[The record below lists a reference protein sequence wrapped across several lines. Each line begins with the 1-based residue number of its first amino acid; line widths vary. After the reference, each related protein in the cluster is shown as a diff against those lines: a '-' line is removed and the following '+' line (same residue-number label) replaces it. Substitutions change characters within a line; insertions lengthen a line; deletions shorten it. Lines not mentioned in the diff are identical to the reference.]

1 MPGDPAQGRVDN
13 HISEGEN
20 MSRARLLGG
29 AIGVTVALLLAGCGE
44 DGDSGTGGGG
54 EGGALEGRGEITLAS
69 GKDTSGNMQKIV
81 DAWNA
86 AHPNEKAKI
95 VELPESADG
104 QRQQMVQNAQ
114 VKSEAFSVLNLDVV
128 WTAEFAAN
136 RWVVELPADQFDLDN
151 YLDQPVST
159 AKYRDKLYA
168 VPVFSDGGLLY
179 YRKDLLAAAGLQPP
193 KTWKE
198 LLDAC
203 AKVKALPEGATVGC
217 YAGQFEKYE
226 GLTVNFS
233 EAVNSADGVV
243 VGDDGKPNVDTP
255 EAKKGLDNLVNGFKD
270 GTIPRQAIT
279 YKEEEGRRAFQA
291 GELLFHRQWPYQW
304 ALANKTDGSS
314 QVAGKFDVAPLPGDA
329 GPGVST
335 LGGHNYAISAFAKN
349 KASALDFIKFFSN
362 EENQRSNL
370 LATSQAPTRSGLYDD
385 SELTTKFPYLPT
397 LKESIEGA
405 KQRPSVAKYGDVT
418 KAIQEAAYAAL
429 TGEKTSD
436 AALADLQSK
445 LEELTKQ

>member
-1 MPGDPAQGRVDN
+1 
-13 HISEGEN
+13 
-20 MSRARLLGG
+20 LLGG
-29 AIGVTVALLLAGCGE
+29 AIGVTVALLLAGCGD
-44 DGDSGTGGGG
+44 DGGGEAGGGG
-54 EGGALEGRGEITLAS
+54 GGGGGALEGRGAIALAT

-86 AHPNEKAKI
+86 DHPDEKVTI
-95 VELPESADG
+95 NELPESADG

-114 VKSEAFSVLNLDVV
+114 VKSDTYTVLNLDVV

-136 RWVVELPADQFDLDN
+136 RWIVELPEDQFDLDG
-151 YLDQPVST
+151 YLEPAVST

-168 VPVFSDGGLLY
+168 VPMFSDGGMLY
-179 YRKDLLAAAGLQPP
+179 YRKDLLEAAGVQPP
-193 KTWKE
+193 ATWQE
-198 LLDAC
+198 LKDAC
-203 AKVKALPEGATVGC
+203 AKVKALPQAANIGC

-233 EAVNSADGVV
+233 EAVNSAGGEVV
-243 VGDDGKPNVDTP
+243 KDDGTP
-255 EAKKGLDNLVNGFKD
+255 DVSTEEAKTGLDNLVTGFQD

-314 QVAGKFDVAPLPGDA
+314 QVAEKFDVAPLPGQD
-329 GPGVST
+329 GPGAST
-335 LGGHNYAISAFAKN
+335 LGGHNFAISAFAPN
-349 KASALDFIKFFSN
+349 KATALDFIKYFGN

-370 LATSQAPTRSGLYDD
+370 LATSQAPTRAGLYDD
-385 SELTTKFPYLPT
+385 KELTSKFPYLPT
-397 LKESIEGA
+397 LKESILNA
-405 KQRPSVAKYGDVT
+405 KQRPSVVKYGDVT
-418 KAIQEAAYAAL
+418 SAIQEAAYAAL
-429 TGEKTSD
+429 TGEKSSEQ
-436 AALADLQSK
+436 ALADLQSK